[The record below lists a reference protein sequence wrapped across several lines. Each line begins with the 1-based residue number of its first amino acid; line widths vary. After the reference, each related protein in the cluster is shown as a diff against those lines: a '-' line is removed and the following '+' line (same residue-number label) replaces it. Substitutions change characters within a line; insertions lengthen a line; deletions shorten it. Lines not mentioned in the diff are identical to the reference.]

1 MRVMEMIAHYE
12 SSREDTLQDDYT
24 SGGGVEGGGED
35 EEMAGILKLKV
46 LPRRLAEILAK
57 TEPLIQVWTLTQ
69 FVYICLCL
77 KKIHYTHY
85 VL

>member
-1 MRVMEMIAHYE
+1 MIAHYE

-24 SGGGVEGGGED
+24 SGGGVEGGED

-57 TEPLIQVWTLTQ
+57 TEPLIQV
-69 FVYICLCL
+69 
-77 KKIHYTHY
+77 
-85 VL
+85 

>member
-35 EEMAGILKLKV
+35 EEMAGILNLKV

-57 TEPLIQVWTLTQ
+57 TEPLIQV
-69 FVYICLCL
+69 
-77 KKIHYTHY
+77 
-85 VL
+85 